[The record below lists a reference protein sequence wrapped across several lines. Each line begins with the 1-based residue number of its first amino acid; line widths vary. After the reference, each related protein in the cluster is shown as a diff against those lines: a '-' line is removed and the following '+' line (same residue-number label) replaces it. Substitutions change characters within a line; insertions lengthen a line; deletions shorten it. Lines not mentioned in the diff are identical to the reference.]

1 MKRTSMRT
9 CLAATLIALPAAAF
23 AAPGYAVRDA
33 NLRAGPSNEYPVVLR
48 VRQRVALEVIGCMN
62 DYRWCDVV
70 AGPYRGWMYAGNIA
84 YPYQGAYGPVLH
96 YGPAMGIGISSF
108 VLGSYWDDHY
118 RGRPWYAHRDRW
130 VARPFHYQEPRH
142 PMPPPPHMVRPEHR
156 LPPPP
161 VHGIGPDHRQ
171 HPQVVRPE
179 HRPSP
184 PAHGVR
190 PEHRPSPPSP
200 APGVRRDEHRQA
212 PPERGPA
219 HTR

>member
-96 YGPAMGIGISSF
+96 YGPEMGIGISSF

-118 RGRPWYAHRDRW
+118 RGRPWYSSQPSW
-130 VARPFHYQEPRH
+130 IGWGSPSFQ
-142 PMPPPPHMVRPEHR
+142 PPPP
-156 LPPPP
+156 PP
-161 VHGIGPDHRQ
+161 RT
-171 HPQVVRPE
+171 
-179 HRPSP
+179 SP
-184 PAHGVR
+184 
-190 PEHRPSPPSP
+190 
-200 APGVRRDEHRQA
+200 
-212 PPERGPA
+212 
-219 HTR
+219 